1 MVRPWLGALG
11 LAICGLLWLGTYAW
25 SVRFEPPR
33 VVSGLGDA
41 AAALRFEALAV
52 SLHVR
57 AAEMHRAEV
66 VRLRARGA
74 AGPRLQEERFA
85 LADELRS
92 AGMLADA
99 QGEAASAAE
108 LLANAVRA
116 APERVDLRCLLA
128 DVRARELGPEQR
140 RLALLR
146 LLLEYDAACAHTLVG
161 ESFAEAGDTA
171 AARAYLERATALE
184 PDWARPWLALA
195 ELHLKTGDRE
205 QALDSAR
212 VALRCASGLRARL
225 AAAKLVHRAEG
236 EAPPRAQMIAAH
248 IARSYWPAAA
258 LALAFAVFLVH
269 PWLLRRLRGALRRAD
284 AQEKAADSAS

>member
-1 MVRPWLGALG
+1 MVRPWPAVLG
-11 LAICGLLWLGTYAW
+11 LAGCGLLWLIVYAW
-25 SVRFEPPR
+25 SVQFEAPR
-33 VVSGLGDA
+33 VVSGLGSA

-52 SLHVR
+52 SLHVH

-74 AGPRLQEERFA
+74 SGPSLQEERFA
-85 LADELRS
+85 LADELRT
-92 AGMLADA
+92 AGLLAEA
-99 QGEAASAAE
+99 EGERAAAVE

-116 APERVDLRCLLA
+116 TPERVDLRCLLA
-128 DVRARELGPEQR
+128 DLRARGQSPEQR
-140 RLALLR
+140 RVALLR
-146 LLLEYDAACAHTLVG
+146 LLLEHDAACAHTLVG
-161 ESFAEAGDTA
+161 ESFLEAGDLTT
-171 AARAYLERATALE
+171 ARAYLERATALQ
-184 PDWARPWLALA
+184 PHWARPWLALA

-225 AAAKLVHRAEG
+225 AAAELVRRAGG
-236 EAPPRAQMIAAH
+236 EAPPRAQMIAAY

-258 LALAFAVFLVH
+258 PALAFAVFLVH